1 MSIIGREVTVTVDRA
16 MGSRHPKYPDIIY
29 PINYGYVGGV
39 TGGDGD
45 AQDAYILGA
54 DTPLELFTGIVIAI
68 VRRLNDVEDKW
79 VVAPRGVTFTKEEI
93 AAQLHFQE
101 QYFKTEIIM

>member
-1 MSIIGREVTVTVDRA
+1 MSIIGQKVTVVVDRA
-16 MGSRHPKYPDIIY
+16 IGSRHPKYPDMIY
-29 PINYGYVGGV
+29 PINYGYVNGV
-39 TGGDGD
+39 TGGDGE
-45 AQDAYILGA
+45 AQDAYILGVNIP
-54 DTPLELFTGIVIAI
+54 TESFTGIVIAI

-79 VVAPRGVTFTKEEI
+79 VVAPCGLTFTKEEI